1 MQNETA
7 STQKEGGGL
16 RINKGLICA
25 IACLLFSVLYLVA
38 ARTYPN
44 LSTDYMLVS
53 AAFFPTVVAIVMI
66 VCSVVMLIKAIVKP
80 EVRAPLSKKEKTAY
94 TRGLLAILDCIVY
107 ALLFEP
113 LGYIVSST
121 LALFVLMIIFGNRK
135 WWLMAL
141 VSIVLSVL
149 LYLLFYYVMQTNL
162 PAGVLGYVAEL
173 F

>member
-1 MQNETA
+1 
-7 STQKEGGGL
+7 
-16 RINKGLICA
+16 
-25 IACLLFSVLYLVA
+25 
-38 ARTYPN
+38 
-44 LSTDYMLVS
+44 
-53 AAFFPTVVAIVMI
+53 MI

-141 VSIVLSVL
+141 VSVALSVL